1 MAKKNPVDDALDHVI
16 EKRAARDDK
25 HIELWH
31 QWKAAP
37 SPQTMQPLL
46 TAFNPTINSLTK
58 QWKAPKVNESAFKA
72 ELTSHAI
79 KAFESYDPN
88 RGASLLTHVTNRAQ
102 KAKRFN
108 TRTQNM
114 AYIPEEKARYIGQI
128 DTARDQLTEELGRD
142 PTHAEIGGMIG
153 LTPKRVKEIQGLR
166 RGDIRGSAFQSD
178 PVGHTGSRD
187 REIIALLRPELSGD
201 EQVVYDYLY
210 GQNGKP
216 KVESTGDIA
225 TRIGRSASHVSRVK
239 NRIAAAYAKYAK

>member
-1 MAKKNPVDDALDHVI
+1 MSKKDPVDECLDYKL
-16 EKRAARDDK
+16 EKRGARDDK
-25 HIELWH
+25 HLELWQ
-31 QWKAAP
+31 QWKANP

-114 AYIPEEKARYIGQI
+114 AYIPEEKSRYIGQI

-142 PTHAEIGGMIG
+142 PTHTEIAGIVGI
-153 LTPKRVKEIQGLR
+153 PAARVKEIQGLR

-187 REIIALLRPELSGD
+187 REIIALLRPELKGD

-216 KVESTGDIA
+216 QLTETGLIA
-225 TRIGRSASHVSRVK
+225 GRIGRSASHVSRIK
-239 NRIAAAYAKYAK
+239 NRIAAAYAKYSK